1 MELAEH
7 TSLIE
12 HLHLHERSVGC
23 LLLRIPFLK
32 FNFGGGLLYRLSIQ
46 SVSYINE
53 VQGADDY
60 VIMGLQLMGETLD
73 IQISP

>member
-32 FNFGGGLLYRLSIQ
+32 FNFEGGLFYRLSIQ
-46 SVSYINE
+46 SVSFINE
-53 VQGADDY
+53 IHGADDH
-60 VIMGLQLMGETLD
+60 VIIGLQLMGETLNT
-73 IQISP
+73 QISP